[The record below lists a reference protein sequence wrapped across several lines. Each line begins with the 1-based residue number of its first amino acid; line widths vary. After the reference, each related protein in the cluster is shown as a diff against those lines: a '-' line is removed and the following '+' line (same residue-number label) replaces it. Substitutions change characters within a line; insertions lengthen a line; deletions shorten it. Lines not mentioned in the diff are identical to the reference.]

1 MCGWLASFPRQRRD
15 PSFWITPPLHVDA
28 KWTAFWDTA
37 HLPSTPLPPSP
48 AYTRSSGPTSAWA
61 LHPALPDAPL
71 VTSSACPDCGRP
83 TPHTAFVDLP
93 ASPPDHWPHYFCTSP
108 HKAPPVCTR
117 DTAARCAVG
126 FQGMLLPGAVSV
138 SAIPWATPCAPPPDR
153 LLQPT
158 PAFVLSLPDP
168 RDQASTPLRD
178 TALTFLTH
186 NWGGI
191 AGQVSLARTWLE
203 ALSPDVVAE
212 QEIWDLAAARPALPP
227 RYEAHYSTA
236 SGQGSGL
243 RTAWLR
249 SLRAPSQPADLV
261 YDSPHWIASTVPLS
275 LGGRAL
281 LFNAHLPPRLSY
293 SEWVSEV
300 KLMNHLRSCIRPD
313 LCVLLGD
320 LNSTGAPGTPLVS
333 ALGAL
338 GPLSAWHRL
347 VPPATPTNFTTRHG
361 SPRSTA
367 IDHIFATGP
376 IASHT
381 HHVLPCHTSHVMV
394 LAQVTLHHCSCD
406 AHSWRLFRWRL
417 ATIED
422 MDSLSAALDLAWG

>member
-1 MCGWLASFPRQRRD
+1 MTSPPAVWSASKACYCPGL
-15 PSFWITPPLHVDA
+15 S
-28 KWTAFWDTA
+28 
-37 HLPSTPLPPSP
+37 PSP
-48 AYTRSSGPTSAWA
+48 QSPGPP
-61 LHPALPDAPL
+61 PAP
-71 VTSSACPDCGRP
+71 
-83 TPHTAFVDLP
+83 
-93 ASPPDHWPHYFCTSP
+93 
-108 HKAPPVCTR
+108 
-117 DTAARCAVG
+117 
-126 FQGMLLPGAVSV
+126 
-138 SAIPWATPCAPPPDR
+138 PPPDR

-168 RDQASTPLRD
+168 RHQASTPLRD
-178 TALTFLTH
+178 TALTLLTH

-212 QEIWDLAAARPALPP
+212 QELWDLASASPALPP

-261 YDSPHWIASTVPLS
+261 YDGQHWITSTVPHS

-300 KLMNHLRSCIRPD
+300 KLMNHLRSRVRPD

-320 LNSTGAPGTPLVS
+320 LNSTGAPGTPLAS
-333 ALGAL
+333 ALGATPPGHRIL
-338 GPLSAWHRL
+338 LAANPSGLSEVLIGHADALHVRPLLPDLHTAYA
-347 VPPATPTNFTTRHG
+347 PGTRVDP
-361 SPRSTA
+361 S
-367 IDHIFATGP
+367 
-376 IASHT
+376 
-381 HHVLPCHTSHVMV
+381 V
-394 LAQVTLHHCSCD
+394 
-406 AHSWRLFRWRL
+406 W
-417 ATIED
+417 
-422 MDSLSAALDLAWG
+422 DSQ

>member
-1 MCGWLASFPRQRRD
+1 MTSPPAVWSASRACYCPGRS
-15 PSFWITPPLHVDA
+15 PS
-28 KWTAFWDTA
+28 
-37 HLPSTPLPPSP
+37 PPSP
-48 AYTRSSGPTSAWA
+48 GPP
-61 LHPALPDAPL
+61 PAP
-71 VTSSACPDCGRP
+71 
-83 TPHTAFVDLP
+83 
-93 ASPPDHWPHYFCTSP
+93 
-108 HKAPPVCTR
+108 
-117 DTAARCAVG
+117 
-126 FQGMLLPGAVSV
+126 
-138 SAIPWATPCAPPPDR
+138 PPPDR

-212 QEIWDLAAARPALPP
+212 QELWDLDSARPALPP

-261 YDSPHWIASTVPLS
+261 YDGQHWIASAVPLS

-281 LFNAHLPPRLSY
+281 LFNVHLPPRLSY

-300 KLMNHLRSCIRPD
+300 KLMNHLRSRVRPD

-320 LNSTGAPGTPLVS
+320 LNSTGAPGTPLAS

-338 GPLSAWHRL
+338 GPL
-347 VPPATPTNFTTRHG
+347 
-361 SPRSTA
+361 
-367 IDHIFATGP
+367 
-376 IASHT
+376 
-381 HHVLPCHTSHVMV
+381 
-394 LAQVTLHHCSCD
+394 
-406 AHSWRLFRWRL
+406 
-417 ATIED
+417 
-422 MDSLSAALDLAWG
+422 